1 MTDGLPFAIGGF
13 AIGMMA
19 ACLLCQNYY
28 NVQILDMEK
37 AQAVALKEA
46 QTAHA
51 DKLAKATDTVL
62 LAQAEYNDLRA
73 ELDRARAR
81 LRHADRSGSAEGDSS
96 DALSRRVTELE
107 GLVRKLV
114 DSGSECG
121 RLYQRSAANHDA
133 LATLSKEK

>member
-1 MTDGLPFAIGGF
+1 MTDRLPFAIGGF
-13 AIGMMA
+13 AVGMMA
-19 ACLLCQNYY
+19 AGLLCQSYY
-28 NVQILDMEK
+28 SGQIAEREK

-62 LAQAEYNDLRA
+62 LAQAEYNDLRG

-81 LRHADRSGSAEGDSS
+81 LRHADRSRSAEGDSS
-96 DALSRRVTELE
+96 DALSRRVAELE

>member
-1 MTDGLPFAIGGF
+1 MTDGFSTYVVPIFAFCAGLGF
-13 AIGMMA
+13 ASAWYESDIA
-19 ACLLCQNYY
+19 E
-28 NVQILDMEK
+28 MEK

-51 DKLAKATDTVL
+51 DKLAKATDTIN

>member
-1 MTDGLPFAIGGF
+1 MRDYVY
-13 AIGMMA
+13 MA
-19 ACLLCQNYY
+19 AIFLAFGAGGWLASAHYDREIAN
-28 NVQILDMEK
+28 MELAQAEAANK
-37 AQAVALKEA
+37 AQKN
-46 QTAHA
+46 HA
-51 DKLAKATDTVL
+51 DNLAKATDTIL
-62 LAQAEYNDLRA
+62 LASSEYNDLRA

-81 LRHADRSGSAEGDSS
+81 LRHADRSRSAEGDSA